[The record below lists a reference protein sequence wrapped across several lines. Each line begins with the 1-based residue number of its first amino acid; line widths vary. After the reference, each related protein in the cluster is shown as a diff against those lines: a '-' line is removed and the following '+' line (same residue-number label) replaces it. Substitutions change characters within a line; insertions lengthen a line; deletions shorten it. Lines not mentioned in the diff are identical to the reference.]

1 MAIKLTKP
9 EINWFE
15 KEYQNGRTIEE
26 MAIDTGFSK
35 QNVKRAL
42 AEAGLVYLSWYKT
55 TEEDKILKFLRSKN
69 IITKENLKGA
79 LCTT

>member
-15 KEYQNGRTIEE
+15 QEYQNGRTIEE

-42 AEAGLVYLSWYKT
+42 AEAGLIYLSWYKT
-55 TEEDKILKFLRSKN
+55 NEEDKILKFLRSKN